1 MHYFSGGYYC
11 GPAFMKTNNV
21 YITRSKFVESKTLLI
36 SDCHWDNPHCDREL
50 LAKHMQEAVDGGH
63 DILINGDLFCLMQ
76 GKYDGRRSKSD
87 IRPEHNGSRY
97 LDLVIDTAVEWFK
110 PYAKNIKVIGYGN
123 HETSIL
129 RHCETDV
136 IERFVS
142 ALNAVT
148 GSTIQVGGYGG
159 WVIWQFCKSTEVN
172 ISYKLKYFHGSGG
185 GGPVTKGVIQYNRM
199 ATAVEGADAIWMGHV
214 HESTELTYTVE
225 RLDRHN
231 SIKLKDILMVRT
243 PAYKEEYNDGKGG
256 WHIERGAPPKPLGG
270 RWLVLIPV
278 ADRMD
283 GKQSYSVTAYT
294 YKTN

>member
-1 MHYFSGGYYC
+1 
-11 GPAFMKTNNV
+11 MKTNNV
-21 YITRSKFVESKTLLI
+21 YLTRCKFQETKVLLI

-50 LAKHMQEAVDGGH
+50 LAQHLQQAVDGGH
-63 DILINGDLFCLMQ
+63 DIFINGDLFCLMQ

-97 LDLVIDTAVEWFK
+97 LDLVIETAVEWFK
-110 PYAKNIKVIGYGN
+110 PYAKSIKVIGYGN

-129 RHCETDV
+129 RHCETDI
-136 IERFVS
+136 IERFVTL
-142 ALNAVT
+142 LNATT
-148 GSTIQVGGYGG
+148 GASVQVGGYGG
-159 WVIWQFCKSTEVN
+159 WLIWQFAQSTEIN

-225 RLDRHN
+225 RLDRN
-231 SIKLKDILMVRT
+231 NIVKLKDILMVRT

-256 WHIERGAPPKPLGG
+256 WHVERGAPPKPLGG
-270 RWLVLIPV
+270 RWLVLSPV
-278 ADRMD
+278 AHRKL
-283 GKQSYSVTAYT
+283 GKQSYSITAYT

>member
-1 MHYFSGGYYC
+1 
-11 GPAFMKTNNV
+11 MKTNNV
-21 YITRSKFVESKTLLI
+21 YLTRCKFQETKVLLI

-50 LAKHMQEAVDGGH
+50 LAQHLQQAVDGGH
-63 DILINGDLFCLMQ
+63 DIFINGDLFCLMQ

-225 RLDRHN
+225 RLDRYN
-231 SIKLKDILMVRT
+231 AVKLKDILMVRT

-256 WHIERGAPPKPLGG
+256 WHVERGAPPKPLGG
-270 RWLVLIPV
+270 RWLVLNPV
-278 ADRMD
+278 AHRKL
-283 GKQSYSVTAYT
+283 GKQSYSIAAYT